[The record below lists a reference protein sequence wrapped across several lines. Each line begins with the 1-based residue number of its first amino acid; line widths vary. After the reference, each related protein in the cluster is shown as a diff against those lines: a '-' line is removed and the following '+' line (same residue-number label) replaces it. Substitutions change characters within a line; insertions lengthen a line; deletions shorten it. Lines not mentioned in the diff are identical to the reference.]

1 MAGDGDRRGVGDKE
15 AWAAE
20 LTDVEHHGRLNGMRP
35 ALVALEVHGADGGEE
50 SLECS
55 ASGRDASSFRRGS
68 MDISERLA
76 AIRRLAQ
83 ARLIAVHGTA
93 LAICALLVVVGATF
107 GMLALTG
114 TLATPHYRHV
124 AWLVVRFGALLV
136 VMTWPSRTR
145 HMVAG
150 AVLCAAAAWVPYVV
164 LHARGLSLQI
174 ACGGNCPDPCA
185 LGDRFCLAALVD
197 LLHAV
202 GGALL
207 WLLAA
212 LRLERGLRVRPALS
226 THTVLARFWRVSGQA
241 LIAQGT
247 LDLVLVSCELG
258 HGTPGGRGMPVLSL
272 VSAIQ
277 EVALGCA
284 LISPAVRSAV
294 QGWLAARG
302 TAVTSA
308 ASIALLLGAT
318 EDVEQLARER
328 FTCVSAEEVLVT
340 DFLSNSARPSIAIGR
355 QEAARLGEVD
365 AFVSHS
371 WHDDAQAKFDALQEW
386 RRDFKARHADREPT
400 LWIDILAIDQCNIKE
415 SLACLPLYLAGCQT
429 LLLLAG
435 PSYLTRLWCVIELFV
450 FVQMGGSEAQ
460 IIVLPLAPP
469 STDGAVHRSPSKR
482 LESVSDPCSATM
494 ANSERIAPG
503 ISRTFTASVSSAS
516 VMTIDAQERAFEL
529 AIEAFDVRNATCFV
543 KEDRQRLSAV
553 IAAGFVN
560 LDNFN
565 RVISG
570 TLMRSLAQA
579 GETRRRSPVKRGLS
593 KNGANFLFSGSPTK
607 MPSRQFAPP
616 VGTSHS
622 ELMERLQNGSLK
634 ELADGDPFIDGVHSY
649 TKTLEKGLFTNCRG
663 VSSAIDLPSV
673 PEGPPPIET
682 RSVPASLSSPSV
694 LIRNSLVGRGA
705 VIVPL
710 GRGRGAEIVPDSGLL
725 DPSSRR

>member
-1 MAGDGDRRGVGDKE
+1 MAEDSCSNGV
-15 AWAAE
+15 
-20 LTDVEHHGRLNGMRP
+20 RP
-35 ALVALEVHGADGGEE
+35 ALQAVEVAGGADGGEE
-50 SLECS
+50 AMECRNSSKWSRAPWSRAPSLP
-55 ASGRDASSFRRGS
+55 ATSSNIKRRNS
-68 MDISERLA
+68 VYISERLA
-76 AIRRLAQ
+76 ANRRSAK

-124 AWLVVRFGALLV
+124 AWLVVRFGAVLV
-136 VMTWPSRTR
+136 VITWPYPTR

-150 AVLCAAAAWVPYVV
+150 AVLCAAATWAPYVV
-164 LHARGLSLQI
+164 LRARGLSLPI
-174 ACGGNCPDPCA
+174 ACGEDCPCA
-185 LGDRFCLAALVD
+185 LGDMVCLTALVD
-197 LLHAV
+197 LLRAL
-202 GGALL
+202 GGASL
-207 WLLAA
+207 WLLTA
-212 LRLERGLRVRPALS
+212 LRLELALRVRPKLS
-226 THTVLARFWRVSGQA
+226 THTMLARFWRVSGQA

-247 LDLVLVSCELG
+247 LDIVLRSSTLSLAELG
-258 HGTPGGRGMPVLSL
+258 LLSAL
-272 VSAIQ
+272 Q
-277 EVALGCA
+277 ETALGFA
-284 LISPAVRSAV
+284 LISQAVRSAV
-294 QGWLAARG
+294 QGWLVAHG
-302 TAVTSA
+302 TVVTSA
-308 ASIALLLGAT
+308 ASIALLLGETGAT

>member
-68 MDISERLA
+68 VDISERLA

-400 LWIDILAIDQCNIKE
+400 
-415 SLACLPLYLAGCQT
+415 
-429 LLLLAG
+429 
-435 PSYLTRLWCVIELFV
+435 
-450 FVQMGGSEAQ
+450 QMGGSEAQ